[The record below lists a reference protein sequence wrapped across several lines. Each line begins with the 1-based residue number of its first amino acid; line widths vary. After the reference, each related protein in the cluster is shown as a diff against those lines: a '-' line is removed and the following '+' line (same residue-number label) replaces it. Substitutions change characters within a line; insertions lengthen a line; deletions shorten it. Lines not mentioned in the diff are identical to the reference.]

1 MARRRAGVLVAG
13 EDSGR
18 ADLRAPS
25 IWAGTTRI
33 RCGVP
38 LQYVK
43 SGPLDL
49 IGGFSRDVH
58 VIESRPRISDPMVES
73 EWRV

>member
-18 ADLRAPS
+18 VDLRAPS
-25 IWAGTTRI
+25 VWARTTRI

>member
-18 ADLRAPS
+18 VDLRAPS

-38 LQYVK
+38 LRYVK
-43 SGPLDL
+43 LGLLDL
-49 IGGFSRDVH
+49 IGGFNRDVH
-58 VIESRPRISDPMVES
+58 VIESRPRISDPMVGS